1 MGEPPEIQPAFELLL
16 IGLSKSFIDLPAEAI
31 DGQIEHAAGLIGS
44 FAGADRVTVRQLAED
59 AKTFTCTHQWVRD
72 GFSRGQ
78 EEELIDRY
86 PWWAR
91 HVFVDGDPVVFSRLD
106 ELPAEAA
113 GDRDSFERLGIGSIA
128 TFPLATEGSVVG
140 ALSFVTLGHERQ
152 WRQELLD
159 RLRLA
164 SDILACTIARKHAHL
179 ELVRNLAFE
188 RLIAELAAA
197 AVNLDVD
204 ATDDHVSRV
213 LASVCERLDVDRSH
227 IVQQGLDDGVLHVTH
242 QWVREGFPRIPAIV
256 LEESL
261 PWLVERVRSGNTL
274 LFSRVDD
281 IPPEATRE
289 REFARLHGAKS
300 FAILPLI
307 HAGVVMGGVT
317 FGCFRREQAWPRD
330 LVERLRLVSNLLAS
344 ALARR
349 RTDLELRAA
358 LTENELLRQKL
369 ETENLYLRAD
379 VASARTFIEIV
390 GRSSAIRAVLHK
402 VDQVAPTD
410 APVLL
415 LGETG
420 TGKELVAHA
429 IQRRSGR
436 SARPLIT
443 VNCAALPPTL
453 IESELFGHE
462 KGAFTGATQARA
474 GRFELAD
481 GGTLFLDEI
490 GDLDP
495 ALQSKLL
502 RTLQSGEIQRIGS
515 QRAKT
520 VDVRV
525 IAATNRD
532 LETAMQEGRFR
543 ADLYYR
549 LGVFPIEVPPLRER
563 REDIPLLVWHFIQSR
578 QRALGRPLVK
588 EISPAGMEALTT
600 YDWPGNVREL
610 QNIIDRALIL
620 SNGPVLRLDEAFGSP
635 RPARSPRGEH
645 SAETLR
651 DTERAH
657 ILSVLERCRWVIE
670 GRGQAADR
678 LGLRPS
684 TLRNRMRKL
693 GIRRPA
699 AR

>member
-1 MGEPPEIQPAFELLL
+1 MGEPEIQPTFESLL
-16 IGLSKSFIDLPAEAI
+16 IGLSKSFLDLPAEAI
-31 DGQIEHAAGLIGS
+31 DSRIEHAAGLIGR
-44 FAGADRVTVRQLAED
+44 FAGADRVTVRHLTQGTR
-59 AKTFTCTHQWVRD
+59 TFSCTHQWVRD
-72 GFSRGQ
+72 GFSRVG
-78 EEELIDRY
+78 EEEPMDRY

-91 HVFVDGDPVVFSRLD
+91 RVFVDAQPVVFSRLD
-106 ELPAEAA
+106 ELPPEAD
-113 GDRDSFERLGIGSIA
+113 GDRDSFERVGIGSLA

-140 ALSFVTLGHERQ
+140 ALSFATLGHERE
-152 WRQELLD
+152 WPQELRD

-164 SDILACTIARKHAHL
+164 GDILASTVARKQAHL
-179 ELVRNLAFE
+179 ELGRNLAFE

-204 ATDDHVSRV
+204 ATDEHMTRV
-213 LASVCERLDVDRSH
+213 LSSVCERLDVDRSY
-227 IVQQGLDDGVLHVTH
+227 IVQQGPDDGVLHVTH
-242 QWVREGFPRIPAIV
+242 QWVRDEFPKIPPIV
-256 LEESL
+256 LEESV
-261 PWLVERVRSGNTL
+261 PWLVGRVRAGNTL
-274 LFSRVDD
+274 LFARIDD

-289 REFARLHGAKS
+289 RQFARLYGAKS
-300 FAILPLI
+300 SAILPLI

-317 FGCFRREQAWPRD
+317 FGCFRREQTWPSD

-358 LTENELLRQKL
+358 LSENEVLRQKL
-369 ETENLYLRAD
+369 EAENLYLRAD
-379 VASARTFIEIV
+379 VASSRAFVDIV
-390 GRSSAIRAVLHK
+390 GRSSALRAVLHK

-429 IQRRSGR
+429 IQQRSGR

-502 RTLQSGEIQRIGS
+502 RTLQSGEIQRLGS

-520 VDVRV
+520 VDVRL

-532 LETAMQEGRFR
+532 LEAAMQEGRFR

-549 LGVFPIEVPPLRER
+549 LGVFPIEVPPLRDR

-600 YDWPGNVREL
+600 YGWPGNVREL
-610 QNIIDRALIL
+610 QNVIDRALIL
-620 SNGPVLRLDEAFGSP
+620 SSGPVLRLEEAFGSS

-699 AR
+699 R